1 MCKSALQNVQPYQKK
16 EIMFIDLVRA
26 CGLWLPIRAGREAS
40 EKSGKERFKGWS
52 LGTKSPT
59 TNPPLPGS
67 RALRKGSGCLPVRAL
82 SLLPEL
88 RGLSKVHGEGPRV
101 GTLQSFAWMGLWIII
116 SRLPKFTPCEW
127 EIVLGPRKE
136 GREKS

>member
-88 RGLSKVHGEGPRV
+88 RGSPKSMVKGPEWVALFGWACGSSLV
-101 GTLQSFAWMGLWIII
+101 GYQSLHYVNGKLYLTLG
-116 SRLPKFTPCEW
+116 K
-127 EIVLGPRKE
+127 KE
-136 GREKS
+136 VKKAE